1 MSEINKS
8 AFSLFDNINNINT
21 LTEKKRIKAILK
33 DFTDCICELYG
44 INKNNEIHN
53 VRINS
58 SVIEFLIQLGIINN
72 SFEINVLNNLLGN
85 DYNTF
90 ISIINKFLDLNVKV
104 DDFLKKYMDYYRKDS
119 VKAYL
124 QDNESPTL
132 VDFFCGAGG
141 MSLGFSQNGFKVLLA
156 NDIEAV
162 CTETYSFNH
171 LEIPRDRIITGD
183 IKSIVENVD
192 EYVKDNVDVIIGGP
206 PCQGFS
212 MANRQRIIDD
222 PRNILYKY
230 YVKGVEKLKPKF
242 FVMEN
247 VKGMLSVAE
256 QVKEDFHNLDG
267 EDYDVAYH
275 LFNSKEF
282 SVPQNRERLIYIGI
296 RADISKKINKSAQD
310 IIHEIENNNQNI
322 KNYVLENAIADLRE
336 LQPLTI
342 KNATELD
349 TEESGRKIE
358 RNRVDIS
365 SDYVKLIN
373 QNRFSKLIF
382 NHKARYN
389 NERDIEIFRRM
400 LPGDKSDSERIA
412 DIMPYKSRND
422 IFKDKYYKLK
432 PNEVCKTITA
442 HMKFDCNMYIH
453 PYQSRGL
460 TPREAARVQSYP
472 DDYMFL
478 GSYTKTYMQ
487 VGNSVPP
494 LMSRQI
500 ARVIKNNINLTL

>member
-1 MSEINKS
+1 MNKIDKKV
-8 AFSLFDNINNINT
+8 FSLFQNVNT
-21 LTEKKRIKAILK
+21 ISSISEKKKIRATLN
-33 DFTDCICELYG
+33 DFINCICELYN
-44 INKNNEIHN
+44 INKYIEIQN
-53 VRINS
+53 VQITDHT
-58 SVIEFLIQLGIINN
+58 IKFLIELGVIDNKDEIELLKSILGKEYN
-72 SFEINVLNNLLGN
+72 S
-85 DYNTF
+85 F
-90 ISIINKFLDLNVKV
+90 ISIIITYLDLGVETDYV
-104 DDFLKKYMDYYRKDS
+104 LKKYMDYYRKEN
-119 VKAYL
+119 VIRYL
-124 QDNESPTL
+124 NDKNSPTL

-141 MSLGFSQNGFKVLLA
+141 MSLGFFQNGFKVLLA
-156 NDIEAV
+156 NDIESV

-171 LEIPRDRIITGD
+171 VEMPKDRIITGD
-183 IKSIVENVD
+183 IKNIVDNVD
-192 EYVKDNVDVIIGGP
+192 KYIYEDVDVIIGGP

-256 QVKEDFHNLDG
+256 QVKEDFHNLAS

-275 LFNSKEF
+275 LFNAKDF

-296 RADISKKINKSAQD
+296 RADISKKINKTAKD
-310 IIHEIENNNQNI
+310 IIREIEICIENKKSYI
-322 KNYVLENAIADLRE
+322 LENAIGDLRE
-336 LQPLTI
+336 LQALTI

-358 RNRVDIS
+358 LNRRS
-365 SDYVKLIN
+365 NNTEYVNLIN
-373 QNRFSKLIF
+373 QDKYSKLIF
-382 NHKARYN
+382 NHKARFN
-389 NERDIEIFRRM
+389 NDRDIEIFGRM

-412 DIMPYKSRND
+412 DIMPYTNRND

-453 PYQSRGL
+453 PYQARGL

-472 DDYMFL
+472 DDYVFL

-494 LMSRQI
+494 LMSRLI
-500 ARVIKNNINLTL
+500 ANVLKKYI

>member
-1 MSEINKS
+1 MKEITKS
-8 AFSLFDNINNINT
+8 VYSLFNNINT
-21 LTEKKRIKAILK
+21 ITTLAGKKKIKSILK
-33 DFTDCICELYG
+33 DFTDCICELYR
-44 INKNNEIHN
+44 IDRDNEIKN
-53 VRINS
+53 
-58 SVIEFLIQLGIINN
+58 IEVNDNTIQFLIKLGVIDNPD
-72 SFEINVLNNLLGN
+72 EISILKSLLNN
-85 DYNTF
+85 DYNSF
-90 ISIINKFLDLNVKV
+90 ISIINKFLNLNIEI
-104 DDFLKKYMDYYRKDS
+104 DNSLKKYMDFYRRDS
-119 VKAYL
+119 VKNYL
-124 QDNESPTL
+124 QNNKSPTL

-141 MSLGFSQNGFKVLLA
+141 MSLGFSQNNFKVLLA

-171 LEIPRDRIITGD
+171 PEIPKERIITGD
-183 IKSIVENVD
+183 IKSIVDNVD
-192 EYVKDNVDVIIGGP
+192 EYIEEKVDVIIGGP

-222 PRNILYKY
+222 PRNILYRY

-256 QVKEDFHNLDG
+256 QVKEDFHNLEG

-275 LFNSKEF
+275 LFNSKDF
-282 SVPQNRERLIYIGI
+282 SVPQNRERLIYIGV
-296 RADISKKINKSAQD
+296 RADISKKINKTAKD
-310 IIHEIENNNQNI
+310 IIEEIANKT
-322 KNYVLENAIADLRE
+322 KNVKKYVLGDAIEDLRE
-336 LQPLTI
+336 LQALTI

-349 TEESGRKIE
+349 TEISGRKIE
-358 RNRVDIS
+358 FNRVKINTE
-365 SDYVKLIN
+365 YVNLIN
-373 QNRFSKLIF
+373 QDRFSKLIF
-382 NHKARYN
+382 NHKARFN
-389 NERDIEIFRRM
+389 NERDIEIFGRM

-432 PNEVCKTITA
+432 PNEICKTITA

-453 PYQSRGL
+453 PYQARGL

-478 GSYTKTYMQ
+478 GAFTKTYMQ

-494 LMSRQI
+494 LM
-500 ARVIKNNINLTL
+500 ARAISKVLKKYIG

>member
-1 MSEINKS
+1 MKEINKS
-8 AFSLFDNINNINT
+8 EYSLFYNINT
-21 LTEKKRIKAILK
+21 STTLAEKKKIKSILK
-33 DFTDCICELYG
+33 DFSDCICELYR
-44 INKNNEIHN
+44 IDRECNIKN
-53 VRINS
+53 
-58 SVIEFLIQLGIINN
+58 IEANDDTIQFLIKLGVIDNPDEVSILKGLLIKDYNSFIFIINR
-72 SFEINVLNNLLGN
+72 
-85 DYNTF
+85 
-90 ISIINKFLDLNVKV
+90 FLDLDIEL
-104 DDFLKKYMDYYRKDS
+104 DDSIKKYMDCYRRDS
-119 VKAYL
+119 VKDYM
-124 QDNESPTL
+124 QNNQSPTL

-141 MSLGFSQNGFKVLLA
+141 MSLGFSQNNFKVLLA

-171 LEIPRDRIITGD
+171 LEIPKGRIITGD
-183 IKSIVENVD
+183 IKSIVDNVG
-192 EYVKDNVDVIIGGP
+192 EYVEENVDVIIGGP

-256 QVKEDFHNLDG
+256 QVKEDFHSLEG

-275 LFNSKEF
+275 LFNSKDF
-282 SVPQNRERLIYIGI
+282 SVPQNRERLIYIGV
-296 RADISKKINKSAQD
+296 RADISKKINKTAKD
-310 IIHEIENNNQNI
+310 IIEEIENDTKNI
-322 KNYVLENAIADLRE
+322 KKYMLEDAIDDLRE
-336 LQPLTI
+336 LQALTI

-349 TEESGRKIE
+349 TEISGRKIE
-358 RNRVDIS
+358 RNRVDINTE
-365 SDYVKLIN
+365 YVNLIN
-373 QNRFSKLIF
+373 QDRFSKLIF
-382 NHKARYN
+382 NHKARFN
-389 NERDIEIFRRM
+389 NERDIEIFGRM
-400 LPGDKSDSERIA
+400 IPGDKSDSERIA
-412 DIMPYKSRND
+412 DIMPYKSRNN

-453 PYQSRGL
+453 PYQARGL

-478 GSYTKTYMQ
+478 GSFTKTYMQ

-494 LMSRQI
+494 LMSRVI
-500 ARVIKNNINLTL
+500 ARVIKNNINLI

>member
-1 MSEINKS
+1 MKEINKS
-8 AFSLFDNINNINT
+8 VYSLFNNINTITT
-21 LTEKKRIKAILK
+21 LTEKKKIKSILK
-33 DFTDCICELYG
+33 DFTDCICELYR
-44 INKNNEIHN
+44 IDRDSEIKN
-53 VRINS
+53 
-58 SVIEFLIQLGIINN
+58 IEANDDTVQFLIKLGVIDN
-72 SFEINVLNNLLGN
+72 SDEISILKNLLNN
-85 DYNTF
+85 DYNSF
-90 ISIINKFLDLNVKV
+90 ISIVNKFLNLNIEIDKSI
-104 DDFLKKYMDYYRKDS
+104 KKYMDFYRRDS
-119 VKAYL
+119 VKKYL
-124 QDNESPTL
+124 QNNKSPTL

-141 MSLGFSQNGFKVLLA
+141 MSLGFSQNNFKVLLA

-171 LEIPRDRIITGD
+171 QEIPKERIITGD

-192 EYVKDNVDVIIGGP
+192 EYIEENVDVIIGGP

-222 PRNILYKY
+222 PRNILYRY
-230 YVKGVEKLKPKF
+230 YVNGVEKLKPKF

-256 QVKEDFHNLDG
+256 QVKEDFHNLEG

-275 LFNSKEF
+275 LFNSKDF
-282 SVPQNRERLIYIGI
+282 SVPQNRERLIYIGV
-296 RADISKKINKSAQD
+296 RADISKKINKTAKD
-310 IIHEIENNNQNI
+310 IIKEIENKT
-322 KNYVLENAIADLRE
+322 KNVKRYVLDDAIEDLRE
-336 LQPLTI
+336 LQALTI
-342 KNATELD
+342 KNSTELD
-349 TEESGRKIE
+349 TEISGRKIE
-358 RNRVDIS
+358 FNRVKINTE
-365 SDYVKLIN
+365 YVNLIN
-373 QNRFSKLIF
+373 QDRFSKLIF
-382 NHKARYN
+382 NHKARFN
-389 NERDIEIFRRM
+389 NERDIEIFGRM

-432 PNEVCKTITA
+432 PNEICKTITA

-453 PYQSRGL
+453 PYQARGL

-478 GSYTKTYMQ
+478 GSFTKTYMQ

-494 LMSRQI
+494 LM
-500 ARVIKNNINLTL
+500 ARAISKVLKKYIG

>member
-1 MSEINKS
+1 MNNINKS
-8 AFSLFDNINNINT
+8 EFSLFDNINNINS
-21 LTEKKRIKAILK
+21 LSEKKKIKTILK
-33 DFTDCICELYG
+33 DFIECICKLYE
-44 INKNNEIHN
+44 INKNTKIHN
-53 VRINS
+53 LEINNN
-58 SVIEFLIQLGIINN
+58 VIEFLVQLGIINN
-72 SFEINVLNNLLGN
+72 SFELNTLNNLLGK
-85 DYNTF
+85 DYNSF
-90 ISIINKFLDLNVKV
+90 IHVINKFLELDVEI
-104 DDFLKKYMDYYRKDS
+104 DSFLKKYMDFYRKQS
-119 VKAYL
+119 VISYL
-124 QDNESPTL
+124 QDNKSPTL

-171 LEIPRDRIITGD
+171 LEMPRNRIITGD
-183 IKSIVENVD
+183 IRNIVDNVD
-192 EYVKDNVDVIIGGP
+192 EYVKDSVDVIIGGP

-230 YVKGVEKLKPKF
+230 YVKGVERLKPKF

-256 QVKEDFHNLDG
+256 QVKEDFHNLEG

-275 LFNSKEF
+275 LFNAKEF

-296 RADISKKINKSAQD
+296 RADISKKINKTAKD
-310 IIHEIENNNQNI
+310 IIEEIENDTKNI
-322 KNYVLENAIADLRE
+322 KKYMLEDSIYDLRE
-336 LQPLTI
+336 LEALTI

-358 RNRVDIS
+358 NNRVNIN
-365 SDYVKLIN
+365 SDYVNLIN
-373 QNRFSKLIF
+373 QNRFSKLVF

-389 NERDIEIFRRM
+389 NERDIEIFGRM

-453 PYQSRGL
+453 PYQARGL

-494 LMSRQI
+494 LMSREI
-500 ARVIKNNINLTL
+500 ARVIKNNINLLL

>member
-1 MSEINKS
+1 MNQIDKKV
-8 AFSLFDNINNINT
+8 FSIFGNLNLINT
-21 LTEKKRIKAILK
+21 ISDKKKVKSMLN
-33 DFTDCICELYG
+33 DFINCLCELYK
-44 INKNNEIHN
+44 IDKNTKIENLE
-53 VRINS
+53 INS
-58 SVIEFLIQLGIINN
+58 VLIEFLIKLGAIDN
-72 SFEINVLNNLLGN
+72 SEEIVLLKNLLGKEYDN
-85 DYNTF
+85 F
-90 ISIINKFLDLNVKV
+90 ISIIATYLKLGIEV
-104 DDFLKKYMDYYRKDS
+104 DDILKKYMDYYRKDE
-119 VKAYL
+119 VIKYL
-124 QDNESPTL
+124 NDNNSPTL

-141 MSLGFSQNGFKVLLA
+141 MSLGFAQNGFKVLLS
-156 NDIEAV
+156 NDIESV

-171 LEIPRDRIITGD
+171 LEIPKDRIITGD
-183 IKSIVENVD
+183 IKKIVDNVD
-192 EYVKDNVDVIIGGP
+192 KYINEDVDVIIGGP

-230 YVKGVEKLKPKF
+230 YVKGVETLKPKF

-256 QVKEDFHNLDG
+256 QVKEDFHNLEG

-275 LFNSKEF
+275 LFNGKDF

-296 RADISKKINKSAQD
+296 RTDISKKINKTAKD
-310 IIHEIENNNQNI
+310 IIIEIENCLEN
-322 KNYVLENAIADLRE
+322 KKRYVLENAIGDLRE
-336 LQPLTI
+336 LKALTI

-358 RNRVDIS
+358 LNRQS
-365 SDYVKLIN
+365 NNTEYVNLIN
-373 QNRFSKLIF
+373 QDKYSKLIF
-382 NHKARYN
+382 NHKARFN
-389 NERDIEIFRRM
+389 NDRDIEIFGRM

-412 DIMPYKSRND
+412 DIMPYTNRND

-453 PYQSRGL
+453 PFQARGL

-472 DDYMFL
+472 DDYVFL

-494 LMSRQI
+494 LMSRLI
-500 ARVIKNNINLTL
+500 ANVLKKYI

>member
-1 MSEINKS
+1 MNQIDKKV
-8 AFSLFDNINNINT
+8 FSIFGNLNLINT
-21 LTEKKRIKAILK
+21 ISDKKKVKSMIN
-33 DFTDCICELYG
+33 DFINCLCELYK
-44 INKNNEIHN
+44 IDKNTKIENLE
-53 VRINS
+53 INS
-58 SVIEFLIQLGIINN
+58 VLIEFLIKLGAIDN
-72 SFEINVLNNLLGN
+72 SEEIVLLKNLLGKEYDN
-85 DYNTF
+85 F
-90 ISIINKFLDLNVKV
+90 ISIIATYLKLGIEV
-104 DDFLKKYMDYYRKDS
+104 DDILKKYMDYYRKDE
-119 VKAYL
+119 VIKYL
-124 QDNESPTL
+124 NDNNSPTL

-141 MSLGFSQNGFKVLLA
+141 MSLGFVQNGFKVLLS
-156 NDIEAV
+156 NDIESV

-171 LEIPRDRIITGD
+171 LEIPKDRIITGD
-183 IKSIVENVD
+183 IKKIVDNVD
-192 EYVKDNVDVIIGGP
+192 KYINEDVDVIIGGP

-222 PRNILYKY
+222 QRNILYKY
-230 YVKGVEKLKPKF
+230 YVKGVETLKPKF

-256 QVKEDFHNLDG
+256 QVKEDFHNLEG

-275 LFNSKEF
+275 LFNGKDF

-296 RADISKKINKSAQD
+296 RTDISKKINKTAKD
-310 IIHEIENNNQNI
+310 IIIEIENCLEN
-322 KNYVLENAIADLRE
+322 KKRYVLENAIGDLRE
-336 LQPLTI
+336 LKALTI

-358 RNRVDIS
+358 LNRQS
-365 SDYVKLIN
+365 NNTEYVNLIN
-373 QNRFSKLIF
+373 QDKYSKLIF
-382 NHKARYN
+382 NHKARFN
-389 NERDIEIFRRM
+389 NDRDIEIFGRM

-412 DIMPYKSRND
+412 DIMPYTNRND

-453 PYQSRGL
+453 PFQARGL

-472 DDYMFL
+472 DDYVFL

-494 LMSRQI
+494 LMSRLI
-500 ARVIKNNINLTL
+500 ANVLKKYI

>member
-1 MSEINKS
+1 MSELKKEL
-8 AFSLFDNINNINT
+8 FSMFKNFKTDMT
-21 LTEKKRIKAILK
+21 LAEKKKIKSTLK
-33 DFTDCICELYG
+33 DFLDCICELHN
-44 INKNNEIHN
+44 IDKDILMKN
-53 VRINS
+53 
-58 SVIEFLIQLGIINN
+58 IEVSKITSDFLIQLGVIDNID
-72 SFEINVLNNLLGN
+72 EINDLKALLSK
-85 DYNTF
+85 DYKNF
-90 ISIINKFLDLNVKV
+90 ISIINTYLSLEIGI
-104 DDFLKKYMDYYRKDS
+104 DDTLKKFMDYYRKEE
-119 VKAYL
+119 VRKYL
-124 QDNESPTL
+124 DDNQKPTL

-141 MSLGFSQNGFKVLLA
+141 MSLGFAQNDFKVLLA
-156 NDIEAV
+156 NDIEPV

-171 LEIPRDRIITGD
+171 LEMPKDRIITGD
-183 IKSIVENVD
+183 IKEIVENVN
-192 EYVKDNVDVIIGGP
+192 EYISESVDVIIGGP

-256 QVKEDFHNLDG
+256 QVKEDFHNLES

-275 LFNSKEF
+275 LFNAKDF
-282 SVPQNRERLIYIGI
+282 SVPQNRERLIYVGI
-296 RADISKKINKSAQD
+296 RADISKKRNKTAKD
-310 IIHEIENNNQNI
+310 IIEEIENNTQNI
-322 KNYVLENAIADLRE
+322 KNYVLENAIGDLRE
-336 LQPLTI
+336 LQALTI

-349 TEESGRKIE
+349 TEEAGRKIE
-358 RNRVDIS
+358 ANRIVTNTAYVD
-365 SDYVKLIN
+365 LIN
-373 QNRFSKLIF
+373 QDRVNKLVF
-382 NHKARYN
+382 NHKARFN
-389 NERDIEIFRRM
+389 NERDIEIFGRM

-432 PNEVCKTITA
+432 PNEICKTITA

-453 PYQSRGL
+453 PYQARGL

-472 DDYMFL
+472 DSYVFL

-487 VGNSVPP
+487 IGNSVPP
-494 LMSRQI
+494 LMSRII
-500 ARVIKNNINLTL
+500 AKIIKKYL

>member
-1 MSEINKS
+1 MNQIDKKV
-8 AFSLFDNINNINT
+8 FSIFGNLNLINT
-21 LTEKKRIKAILK
+21 ISDKKKVKSMLN
-33 DFTDCICELYG
+33 DFINCLCELYK
-44 INKNNEIHN
+44 IDKNTKIENLE
-53 VRINS
+53 INS
-58 SVIEFLIQLGIINN
+58 VLIEFLIKLGAIDN
-72 SFEINVLNNLLGN
+72 SEEIVLLKNLLGKEYDN
-85 DYNTF
+85 F
-90 ISIINKFLDLNVKV
+90 ISIIATYLKLGIEV
-104 DDFLKKYMDYYRKDS
+104 DDILKKYMDYYRKDE
-119 VKAYL
+119 VIKYL
-124 QDNESPTL
+124 NDNNSPTL

-141 MSLGFSQNGFKVLLA
+141 MSLGFVQNGFKVLLS
-156 NDIEAV
+156 NDIESV

-171 LEIPRDRIITGD
+171 LEIPKDRIITGD
-183 IKSIVENVD
+183 IKKIVDNVD
-192 EYVKDNVDVIIGGP
+192 KYINEDVDVIIGGP

-230 YVKGVEKLKPKF
+230 YVKGVETLKPKF

-256 QVKEDFHNLDG
+256 QVKEDFHNLEG

-275 LFNSKEF
+275 LFNGKDF

-296 RADISKKINKSAQD
+296 RTDISKKINKTAKD
-310 IIHEIENNNQNI
+310 IIIEIENCLEN
-322 KNYVLENAIADLRE
+322 KKRYVLENAIGDLRE
-336 LQPLTI
+336 LKALTI

-358 RNRVDIS
+358 LNRQS
-365 SDYVKLIN
+365 NNTEYVNLIN
-373 QNRFSKLIF
+373 QDKYSKLIF
-382 NHKARYN
+382 NHKARFN
-389 NERDIEIFRRM
+389 NDRDIEIFGRM

-412 DIMPYKSRND
+412 DIMPYTNRND

-453 PYQSRGL
+453 PFQARGL

-472 DDYMFL
+472 DDYVFL

-494 LMSRQI
+494 LMSRLI
-500 ARVIKNNINLTL
+500 ANVLKKYI